1 MLETKARLLSP
12 CSSSMDGMSKVWKEI
27 WKIKT
32 PNKIRH
38 FIWRAAH
45 DSLPTKQNL
54 RHQHVPVEASCSL
67 CDEHAESLIHCL
79 WLCDHAQA
87 VRKSDSCFA
96 RYYRKQYQSF
106 LELLGEVMCTG
117 SGFHVALFF
126 TISWCLWQRRNR
138 LRENQPTWL
147 LKEDG
152 DRARALVL
160 EFFEACQSDS
170 GPSVSAAPVCWSRPS
185 EGFYKVNF
193 DAALFESSGCAGT
206 GVAIRDSDGE
216 IIAALSQSYVDNLRK
231 LKSQTVWENRVSMMI

>member
-1 MLETKARLLSP
+1 MGWVRCGRRFGKLRHQ
-12 CSSSMDGMSKVWKEI
+12 
-27 WKIKT
+27 IKFA
-32 PNKIRH
+32 IL
-38 FIWRAAH
+38 FWRAAR

-54 RHQHVPVEASCSL
+54 RHRHVPVEAACSL
-67 CDEHAESLIHCL
+67 CDEHAESLIHSL

-160 EFFEACQSDS
+160 EFFVACQSDS

-193 DAALFESSGCAGT
+193 DAALFESSGCAGI
-206 GVAIRDSDGE
+206 GVAIWDSDGE

-231 LKSQTVWENRVSMMI
+231 LKSQTVWENRVSMMIWLIYGIFIHETV